1 MATVDRNLSEYNKE
15 LIPDG
20 SQFKI
25 GIVISEWNSQITD
38 NLAKGAIDTLIN
50 NQVKSDNINIHY
62 VPGTFELPL
71 GAQYLCEYLHLDG
84 VIAIGTVIQ
93 GETKHFDYVCEG
105 ATKGLTDVNLK
116 YNIPVSFCV
125 LTDNNIQQSIERS
138 GGKHGNKGVE
148 CAIACLKMIAL
159 KKDLEKK

>member
-15 LIPDG
+15 LIPEG

-38 NLAKGAIDTLIN
+38 NLAKGAIDTLIS
-50 NQVKSDNINIHY
+50 NQVKSDNIHIRY

-71 GAQYLCEYLHLDG
+71 GAQYLCEYLDLDG

-116 YNIPVSFCV
+116 YNTPVSFCV

-159 KKDLEKK
+159 KKDLRKK

>member
-25 GIVISEWNSQITD
+25 GIVISEWNSQITE
-38 NLAKGAIDTLIN
+38 NLAKGAIDTLIT
-50 NQVKSDNINIHY
+50 NQVKSDNINIRY

-71 GAQYLCEYLHLDG
+71 GAQYLCEYLDLDG

-116 YNIPVSFCV
+116 FNIPVSFCV

-148 CAIACLKMIAL
+148 CAVACLKMIAL

>member
-38 NLAKGAIDTLIN
+38 NLAKGAIDTLIS
-50 NQVKSDNINIHY
+50 NQVKSDNIHIRY
-62 VPGTFELPL
+62 VRTFELPL
-71 GAQYLCEYLHLDG
+71 GAQYLCEYLDLDG

-105 ATKGLTDVNLK
+105 ATKGLTDVNL
-116 YNIPVSFCV
+116 
-125 LTDNNIQQSIERS
+125 
-138 GGKHGNKGVE
+138 
-148 CAIACLKMIAL
+148 
-159 KKDLEKK
+159 

>member
-38 NLAKGAIDTLIN
+38 NLAKGAIDTLIS
-50 NQVKSDNINIHY
+50 NQVTSDNIHIRY

-71 GAQYLCEYLHLDG
+71 GAQYLCEYLDLDG

-116 YNIPVSFCV
+116 YNTPVSFCV

-159 KKDLEKK
+159 KKDLRKK

>member
-38 NLAKGAIDTLIN
+38 NLAKGAIDTLIS
-50 NQVKSDNINIHY
+50 NQVKSDNIHIRY

-71 GAQYLCEYLHLDG
+71 GAQYLCEYLDLDG

-116 YNIPVSFCV
+116 YNTPVSFCV

-159 KKDLEKK
+159 KKDLRKK